1 MFDFII
7 RRRKEEVSE
16 VEPEGNASL
25 PPVQPASLG
34 LDNSVVIP
42 GEKGELYYIPE
53 NGGSAWVSLDNSISI
68 PNIAA
73 NSYSAVDSSATGTYY
88 HHNQAVYDYM
98 AAEGFPEKEIE
109 FAYKLLYENFCKLY
123 PEEVVS
129 WEMQLILNNND
140 YTATVPYIIQYL
152 QDKQKKAEV

>member
-1 MFDFII
+1 MFDFITK
-7 RRRKEEVSE
+7 RRKNEVSTE
-16 VEPEGNASL
+16 LSEEGNASL
-25 PPVQPASLG
+25 PPSMV
-34 LDNSVVIP
+34 LDNSIVIP
-42 GEKGELYYIPE
+42 GDDGSLYYVPD
-53 NGGSAWVSLDNSISI
+53 NNASAWVSLDNSVSI
-68 PNIAA
+68 PAA
-73 NSYSAVDSSATGTYY
+73 NSYSAIDSSVTGTYY

-98 AAEGFPEKEIE
+98 AAEGIPEKEIA

-140 YTATVPYIIQYL
+140 YTVTVPYIIQYL